1 VAGTFTGGVVLYPF
15 AIVSLRRLGI
25 LQRERADG
33 PGSHLVKAGTPTS
46 GGIVFCLVVAAAW
59 VIALRDPAGGVLVAA
74 AVLGAVVGFAD
85 DLFKVRFG
93 TGMRVLPKFAL
104 LALCAAALAVGLFAT
119 GATRELVP
127 GLGFREVGALGLAL
141 AAFAL
146 LATSNAANLT
156 DGVDGLAAGCSV
168 PAFAA
173 CGVAAAMEHRLAL
186 ATTCWCVAAVLLA
199 FLIYNRPKARIF
211 MGDAGSL
218 ALGLMLAVAAAETGL
233 LFLLPLLAAVFV
245 IETVSVMAQVGYF
258 KLTGGRRLLRM
269 SPFHHHLELGGMG
282 ELEIDLRLWS
292 VSVITAVL
300 VVGWAVWSG
309 LGGPHP

>member
-1 VAGTFTGGVVLYPF
+1 VALYPF
-15 AIVSLRRLGI
+15 AIVVLRRLDI
-25 LQRERADG
+25 RQRERADG

-46 GGIVFCLVVAAAW
+46 GGLLFCLVVAAAW
-59 VIALRDPAGGVLVAA
+59 LIALRDAAGGVVVAA
-74 AVLGAVVGFAD
+74 AALGAAVGFAD
-85 DLFKVRFG
+85 DLTKIRSG
-93 TGMRVLPKFAL
+93 TGMRALPKFTL
-104 LALCAAALAVGLFAT
+104 LALCAAGLAVGLFAT

-127 GLGFREVGALGLAL
+127 GLGLREVGALGLAL

-146 LATSNAANLT
+146 LATSNATNLA
-156 DGVDGLAAGCSV
+156 DGVDGLAAGCAV

-173 CGVAAAMEHRLAL
+173 CGAAAAVEHRMAL

-199 FLIYNRPKARIF
+199 FLIYNRPRARIF

-218 ALGLMLAVAAAETGL
+218 ALGLMLAVAAAEVGL
-233 LFLLPLLAAVFV
+233 LFLLPLLAAVYV
-245 IETVSVMAQVGYF
+245 IEAASVIAQVGYF

-282 ELEIDLRLWS
+282 EWEVDLRLWS
-292 VSVITAVL
+292 VSVVTALL
-300 VVGWAVWSG
+300 VVGWAIWSG